1 MNIEEKLQDASFVVQ
16 LAIKNGDSH
25 QAIWERAVALAAAQ
39 MALLEQQAL
48 EGLQIAPAGTTSDLV
63 SDQVSDQ
70 LVRHGIEP
78 PTSEG

>member
-25 QAIWERAVALAAAQ
+25 QAIWAQ